1 MFCQR
6 CGKRN
11 DPNAESCRFCKAPL
25 FVVRPDR
32 TTSVQD
38 LQPFLGIEEY
48 VMDKISTVEKQASRS
63 SEDLNLLIQAV
74 DFLER
79 NTMVNRA
86 GINVLVHMLRE
97 RGILASREFDERWR
111 DKTLSNLGGLYRRE
125 RFLDAK
131 PHILTAFKGKNRRRF
146 EERLSRAEDLLYGF
160 RSQEAVKILEEAA
173 ALDPANPPLLA
184 YLGEA
189 HLSLGR
195 KEEASKHLSA
205 AVALKERSSGALLAY
220 AQLQISAGYLG
231 ETEKLLEEM
240 LKRDAESAEGWT
252 LLALARGLQCEWK
265 RSQSAAEKALALEEN
280 PAALL
285 LMAHALLRQK
295 RAPEALLRLEQL
307 LELCPDSEEALVQSA
322 LIYLAKGWWGRA
334 GELLDRVRALN
345 PLSPSLGLP
354 DEFKRLSP
362 AERRARAV
370 REISP
375 DTVLALMDT
384 LSEEAKIYLGQA
396 ELEE

>member
-11 DPNAESCRFCKAPL
+11 DPDAESCKFCKAPL

-32 TTSVQD
+32 STSVQD

-48 VMDKISTVEKQASRS
+48 VMDKISTVEKQATRS

-86 GINVLVHMLRE
+86 GINVLVQMLRE
-97 RGILASREFDERWR
+97 RGILASAEFDARWR
-111 DKTLSNLGGLYRRE
+111 EKTLLNLGGLYRRE

-146 EERLSRAEDLLYGF
+146 EERLARAEDLLYSF
-160 RSQEAVKILEEAA
+160 RSQQAVQVLEEAA
-173 ALDPANPPLLA
+173 TLDPSNPPLLA

-195 KEEASKHLSA
+195 KQEASKRLSA
-205 AVALKERSSGALLAY
+205 AVALNERSSGALLAY
-220 AQLQISAGYLG
+220 AQIQVASGRLV
-231 ETEKLLEEM
+231 ETAKLLEEI
-240 LKRDAESAEGWT
+240 LKRDAESAEAWT
-252 LLALARGLQCEWK
+252 LLALTRGLQGDWK
-265 RSQSAAEKALALEEN
+265 QCRGAAEKALALEEN

-285 LMAHALLRQK
+285 LLAHVLLRQK
-295 RAPEALLRLEQL
+295 KAPAALLRLEQL
-307 LELCPDSEEALVQSA
+307 LELCPDSEEALVQTA
-322 LIYLAKGWWGRA
+322 VIYLAKGWWGRA
-334 GELLDRVRALN
+334 GELLGRVRALD
-345 PLSPSLGLP
+345 PASQSLGLP

-362 AERRARAV
+362 AQRRARMV
-370 REISP
+370 REIAP
-375 DTVLALMDT
+375 EPVLALMDT